1 MGHVASYRDLDVW
14 QVGMDLVLDC
24 YAVSGRFPAHERFGL
39 TSQTRRAAVS
49 IPSNVAEGH
58 NRRSPHSN
66 NVYRNH
72 VSIALGSSAELETH
86 LEIAVRLGYATS
98 RDLAIVNQRT
108 DRVGRMLRRLQQT
121 LERPPRSNTAD

>member
-1 MGHVASYRDLDVW
+1 MGQISSYRDLEVW

-58 NRRSPHSN
+58 NRRSPPSN
-66 NVYRNH
+66 NAYRNH
-72 VSIALGSSAELETH
+72 VSIALGSSGELDTQ
-86 LEIAVRLGYATS
+86 LEIAVRLGYLATT
-98 RDLAIVNQRT
+98 DLVIVKERL
-108 DRVGRMLRRLQQT
+108 DRVGRMLRRLRQA
-121 LERPPRSNTAD
+121 LERPPRSSETC

>member
-1 MGHVASYRDLDVW
+1 MGQVTSYRDLDVW

-24 YAVSGRFPAHERFGL
+24 YAVTGQFPAHERFGL
-39 TSQTRRAAVS
+39 TSQTRRAAAS

-66 NVYRNH
+66 NAYRNH
-72 VSIALGSSAELETH
+72 VSIALGSSGELDTH
-86 LEIAVRLGYATS
+86 LETALRLGYVAS
-98 RDLAIVNQRT
+98 SDLQVAKERL

-121 LERPPRSNTAD
+121 LERHPRSSATA